1 MSVLWLWD
9 QLDTRSAIIF
19 IVLLLL
25 VSDYLKHRDGKNF
38 PPGPFWVPFVGDLFS
53 MTSDQPHLYMVKL
66 TEKYGDVYSLRL
78 GGSKFVIV
86 NGCKLAKEALL
97 TQGYALTGRPQLAIS
112 DRIYYKKTGVAL
124 SNGYTWKEHKRFVLT
139 TLRNFGVGKKSLE
152 SIIMEEAKFFVE
164 AFEEERG
171 QPFNP
176 HFTIN
181 NAVSNIVC
189 SIILGRRFEY
199 SDSQYRDLQHLMN
212 RGIYLEGS
220 WWTWCY
226 NAFPGLMKYLPG
238 GHNELFS
245 SYGKIQDF
253 LREDIRNHKKDL
265 DPTSPRDYIDTY
277 LVEIEKR
284 KNDTDAGFTEEAL
297 CSNTLDLFVAGSET
311 TATTLRWALLFM
323 AQNPQIQEK
332 VQAEIDSVLGQ
343 TRLPS
348 MEDKINLPYTEA
360 VVHEVQRKAD
370 IVPVNLV
377 KMTTEDMTVGGY
389 LIPKDTAVLINLS
402 SVLND
407 KNEWETPD
415 TFNPGHFL
423 TPDGKFR
430 RREAFMPFSAGKRP
444 CLGEPLARIELFL
457 FFTCLLKKFTFRTPE
472 GTSLTLDAITGFT
485 RAPVPHKICAV
496 PRGQTA

>member
-1 MSVLWLWD
+1 MSILWLWE

-19 IVLLLL
+19 IVVLLL

-38 PPGPFWVPFVGDLFS
+38 PPSPFWVPFVGDLFS
-53 MTSDQPHLYMVKL
+53 MTSDEPHVNMSKL
-66 TEKYGDVYSLRL
+66 TEKYGDIYSLRL
-78 GGSKFVIV
+78 GGSKCVIV
-86 NGCKLAKEALL
+86 NGYKLAKEALL
-97 TQGYALTGRPQLAIS
+97 TQGYALTGRPQPAIY
-112 DRIYYKKTGVAL
+112 DRIYYKQTGVAL
-124 SNGYTWKEHKRFVLT
+124 SNGYTWKEHKRFALT

-189 SIILGRRFEY
+189 SIMLGRRFEY
-199 SDSQYRDLQHLMN
+199 SNSQYRELQHLMN

-220 WWTWCY
+220 WWAWAY
-226 NAFPGLMKYLPG
+226 NAFPGLMRYLPG

-245 SYGKIQDF
+245 NYGKIQDF
-253 LREDIRNHKKDL
+253 LREEIRNHKKDL
-265 DPTSPRDYIDTY
+265 DPTCPRDYIDAY
-277 LVEIEKR
+277 LMEIEKR

-332 VQAEIDSVLGQ
+332 VQAEIDNVLGQ

-360 VVHEVQRKAD
+360 VVHEVQRKAN

-389 LIPKDTAVLINLS
+389 LIPKETAVLINLS

-407 KNEWETPD
+407 KDEWETPD

-423 TPDGKFR
+423 TPDGTFR

-457 FFTCLLKKFTFRTPE
+457 FFTCLMKRFTFCVPE

-485 RAPVPHKICAV
+485 RAPVPHKICAI

>member
-1 MSVLWLWD
+1 MLVWWLWE
-9 QLDTRSAIIF
+9 QLDAWSALIF
-19 IVLLLL
+19 IVVLLL
-25 VSDYLKHRDGKNF
+25 VSDYLKNRDGKNF
-38 PPGPFWVPFVGDLFS
+38 PPSPIWVPFVGDLFS
-53 MTSDQPHLYMVKL
+53 MTSDQPHQYMAKL
-66 TEKYGDVYSLRL
+66 KEKYGDIYSLRL
-78 GGSKFVIV
+78 GGSKTVIV
-86 NGCKLAKEALL
+86 NGYKLAREALL
-97 TQGYALTGRPQLAIS
+97 TQGYALTGRPQPAIYE
-112 DRIYYKKTGVAL
+112 RIYKKPGIGL

-152 SIIMEEAKFFVE
+152 SIIMEEVKFFVE

-176 HFTIN
+176 HYMIN
-181 NAVSNIVC
+181 NAVSNIICLIV
-189 SIILGRRFEY
+189 LGHRFEY
-199 SDSQYRDLQHLMN
+199 SDSHYQEIQHLMN
-212 RGIYLEGS
+212 KGAYLEGS
-220 WWTWCY
+220 WWTW
-226 NAFPGLMKYLPG
+226 
-238 GHNELFS
+238 
-245 SYGKIQDF
+245 
-253 LREDIRNHKKDL
+253 
-265 DPTSPRDYIDTY
+265 
-277 LVEIEKR
+277 R
-284 KNDTDAGFTEEAL
+284 KNDPAAEFNDDTL
-297 CSNTLDLFVAGSET
+297 CSNTFDLFVAGGET

-323 AQNPQIQEK
+323 AQNPHIQEK

-370 IVPVNLV
+370 IVPVNLL
-377 KMTTEDMTVGGY
+377 KMTTEDMTIGGY
-389 LIPKDTAVLINLS
+389 LIPKDTAILINLS

-407 KNEWETPD
+407 KDEWETPD

-457 FFTCLLKKFTFRTPE
+457 FFTCLLKKFTFRAPE

-485 RAPVPHKICAV
+485 RAPLPHKICAI